1 LHVRVK
7 PVINS
12 EFPQYQNQNRE
23 RDMSYIPSDLLF
35 TSSHEWVRDE
45 GDDTVTIGI
54 TDHAQELLGDLVF
67 IELPEVGDTIE
78 TGGEA
83 GVVES
88 VKAASDIF
96 SPLSGEVI
104 EINEDLVDSPE
115 LVNEQAYDNGWIYKI
130 KLAEPSE
137 MENLLKPE
145 AYSEVV
151 EADEH

>member
-1 LHVRVK
+1 
-7 PVINS
+7 
-12 EFPQYQNQNRE
+12 
-23 RDMSYIPSDLLF
+23 MSNIPADLMF
-35 TSSHEWVRDE
+35 TNSHEWVKDE

-67 IELPEVGDTIE
+67 VELPDIGDVIE

-88 VKAASDIF
+88 VKAASDIY
-96 SPLSGEVI
+96 SPVSGEVI

-115 LVNEQAYDNGWIYKI
+115 LVNEQPYDNGWIYKM
-130 KLAEPSE
+130 KLNNASD
-137 MENLLKPE
+137 MDNLLDAE

-151 EADEH
+151 ESEDH

>member
-1 LHVRVK
+1 
-7 PVINS
+7 
-12 EFPQYQNQNRE
+12 
-23 RDMSYIPSDLLF
+23 MSYIPSDLLF

-78 TGGEA
+78 AGGEA

-88 VKAASDIF
+88 VKAASDVF
-96 SPLSGEVI
+96 SPVSGEVI

-115 LVNEQAYDNGWIYKI
+115 LVNEQAYDNGWIFKI
-130 KLAEPSE
+130 KLADPAELDG
-137 MENLLKPE
+137 LLNAE
-145 AYSEVV
+145 AYTEIV

>member
-1 LHVRVK
+1 
-7 PVINS
+7 
-12 EFPQYQNQNRE
+12 
-23 RDMSYIPSDLLF
+23 MSYIPSDLLF

-67 IELPEVGDTIE
+67 IELPEVGDSFE

-88 VKAASDIF
+88 VKAASDIY
-96 SPLSGEVI
+96 SPVSGEVI

-130 KLAEPSE
+130 KLANPSE
-137 MENLLKPE
+137 MDGLLNAE
-145 AYSEVV
+145 AYTEVV

>member
-1 LHVRVK
+1 
-7 PVINS
+7 
-12 EFPQYQNQNRE
+12 
-23 RDMSYIPSDLLF
+23 MSYIPSDLLF

-67 IELPEVGDTIE
+67 IELPDVGDTIE

-96 SPLSGEVI
+96 SPVSGEVI

-130 KLAEPSE
+130 KLANPSE
-137 MENLLKPE
+137 LDGLLNAE
-145 AYSEVV
+145 AYTEVV